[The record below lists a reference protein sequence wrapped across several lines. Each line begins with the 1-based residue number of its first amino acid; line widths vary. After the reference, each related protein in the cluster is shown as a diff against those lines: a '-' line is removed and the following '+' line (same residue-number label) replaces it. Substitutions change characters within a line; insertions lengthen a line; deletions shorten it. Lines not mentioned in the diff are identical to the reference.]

1 MTEILVVDDE
11 KDIRGLICDILE
23 DEGYA
28 TRRAA
33 SASECMAA
41 LDQSLPDLLILDIWL
56 KDSELDGIDILMR
69 VKKMH
74 PHIPVVIISGHG
86 NIEIAVE
93 AIKQGAY
100 DYIEKPFNIDQL
112 IVVVR
117 RAVEA
122 SSLRQENNKL
132 KTGGGPIEILGDS
145 PVMRVFK
152 GQLTKVTEG
161 RGRVVLKGGS
171 GVGKDL
177 TARFI
182 HQQSTRFDQPF
193 VMFDCASH
201 ADDDLEVTLF
211 GAEERGA
218 ILRKGVIEQA
228 NGGTLYLDHLD
239 ALPLSIQPKLVRFL
253 VDNAITRRGGL
264 QAVPM
269 DVRVMSS
276 TTQDLD
282 TLVEQGQMQSD
293 FYHRINVVPM
303 EVPSLSERR
312 EDIPAL
318 VEHFVSELSE
328 THGLRPR
335 AFSEAALQSLE
346 VMRWP
351 GNLRQLRNFIERILI
366 LADGMGEITP
376 DDFPNDG
383 ASHASDGPDMSV
395 PSHLVALPL
404 REAREVFE
412 REYLLAQIERFSG
425 NISKTAGFVG
435 MERSALH
442 RKLKTLGVVSGQK

>member
-1 MTEILVVDDE
+1 MTDILVVDDE

-33 SASECMAA
+33 SAGDCMAA

-56 KDSELDGIDILMR
+56 KDSDLDGIDILMR

-112 IVVVR
+112 LVVVR

-122 SSLRQENNKL
+122 SSLRQENTKL
-132 KTGGGPIEILGDS
+132 KTGGGPIDILGDS
-145 PVMRVFK
+145 PVMRIFK
-152 GQLTKVTEG
+152 GHLTKVTEG

-177 TARFI
+177 TARYI
-182 HQQSTRFDQPF
+182 HQQSARSDKPF
-193 VMFDCASH
+193 IVFDCASH
-201 ADDDLEVTLF
+201 DLDDLEVSLF

-218 ILRKGVIEQA
+218 LLRKGVIEQA

-239 ALPLSIQPKLVRFL
+239 VLPKDIQPKMVRFL
-253 VDNAITRRGGL
+253 VDNAITRKGGL
-264 QAVPM
+264 QPIPM
-269 DVRVMSS
+269 DVRVISS
-276 TTQDLD
+276 TTRELEE
-282 TLVEQGQMQSD
+282 LVNEGAMQSD
-293 FYHRINVVPM
+293 FFHRINVVPM
-303 EVPSLSERR
+303 AVPSLSERR
-312 EDIPAL
+312 EDIPML
-318 VEHFVSELSE
+318 VEHFTEELAQL
-328 THGLRPR
+328 HGLRKR
-335 AFSEAALQSLE
+335 NFSEGALQAMEL
-346 VMRWP
+346 MRWP
-351 GNLRQLRNFIERILI
+351 GNLRQLRNFVERILI
-366 LADGMGEITP
+366 LADGKEDVTVE
-376 DDFPNDG
+376 DFPSETG
-383 ASHASDGPDMSV
+383 AATQSADLAV
-395 PSHLVALPL
+395 PAHLVALPL

-435 MERSALH
+435 MERWH
-442 RKLKTLGVVSGQK
+442 CIGN

>member
-1 MTEILVVDDE
+1 
-11 KDIRGLICDILE
+11 
-23 DEGYA
+23 
-28 TRRAA
+28 
-33 SASECMAA
+33 
-41 LDQSLPDLLILDIWL
+41 
-56 KDSELDGIDILMR
+56 
-69 VKKMH
+69 
-74 PHIPVVIISGHG
+74 
-86 NIEIAVE
+86 
-93 AIKQGAY
+93 
-100 DYIEKPFNIDQL
+100 
-112 IVVVR
+112 
-117 RAVEA
+117 
-122 SSLRQENNKL
+122 
-132 KTGGGPIEILGDS
+132 
-145 PVMRVFK
+145 
-152 GQLTKVTEG
+152 
-161 RGRVVLKGGS
+161 
-171 GVGKDL
+171 
-177 TARFI
+177 
-182 HQQSTRFDQPF
+182 
-193 VMFDCASH
+193 
-201 ADDDLEVTLF
+201 
-211 GAEERGA
+211 
-218 ILRKGVIEQA
+218 
-228 NGGTLYLDHLD
+228 
-239 ALPLSIQPKLVRFL
+239 
-253 VDNAITRRGGL
+253 
-264 QAVPM
+264 
-269 DVRVMSS
+269 MSS
-276 TTQDLD
+276 TTQDLN

-335 AFSEAALQSLE
+335 VFSEAALQSLE

-366 LADGMGEITP
+366 LADGAGEITP

-383 ASHASDGPDMSV
+383 ASHASEGPDMSV